1 MRILDEL
8 DNELNT
14 NELDFSK
21 GYLKEEKIFIKHH
34 DAISAVEEQGHYE
47 TIREYPNGGRD
58 VEWIIDVPEVEAK
71 EAYDEYEDIQRFVKF
86 TQKEL
91 NSFKIEELKQ
101 KLNETDYCVLKIAE
115 GSATYDD
122 YSKII
127 AKRREWRKEINNLEE
142 SIND

>member
-8 DNELNT
+8 DNELNA

-91 NSFKIEELKQ
+91 NSFRIEELKQ

-122 YSKII
+122 YSEII

-142 SIND
+142 STND

>member
-1 MRILDEL
+1 MRIFDEL
-8 DNELNT
+8 DNELNA

-34 DAISAVEEQGHYE
+34 DAVSAVEEQGHYE
-47 TIREYPNGGRD
+47 IIKEYPNGGKD
-58 VEWIIDVPEVEAK
+58 AEWVIDVPKVEAK

-91 NSFKIEELKQ
+91 NSFRIEELKQ

-122 YSKII
+122 YSEII

-142 SIND
+142 STND

>member
-47 TIREYPNGGRD
+47 IIKEYPNGGKD
-58 VEWIIDVPEVEAK
+58 AEWVIDVPKVEAE
-71 EAYDEYEDIQRFVKF
+71 EAYDEYEDIQRFIKF

-122 YSKII
+122 YSEII

-142 SIND
+142 STNI

>member
-8 DNELNT
+8 DNELT
-14 NELDFSK
+14 ADELDFSK

-34 DAISAVEEQGHYE
+34 DAVSAVEEQGHYE
-47 TIREYPNGGRD
+47 IIKEYPNGGKD
-58 VEWIIDVPEVEAK
+58 VEWIIDVPKVEAK

-91 NSFKIEELKQ
+91 NSFRIEELKQ

-122 YSKII
+122 YSEII

-142 SIND
+142 STND

>member
-8 DNELNT
+8 DNELNA

>member
-8 DNELNT
+8 DNELNA

-34 DAISAVEEQGHYE
+34 DAVSAVEEQGHYE
-47 TIREYPNGGRD
+47 IIKEYPNGGKD
-58 VEWIIDVPEVEAK
+58 AEWVIDVPKVEAK
-71 EAYDEYEDIQRFVKF
+71 EAYDEYEYIQRFVKF

-91 NSFKIEELKQ
+91 NSFKIEKLKQ
-101 KLNETDYCVLKIAE
+101 KWNQTDYCVLKIAE

-122 YSKII
+122 YSEII

-142 SIND
+142 STND

>member
-34 DAISAVEEQGHYE
+34 DAVSAVEEQGHYE
-47 TIREYPNGGRD
+47 IIKEYPNGGKD
-58 VEWIIDVPEVEAK
+58 AEWVIDVPKVEAK
-71 EAYDEYEDIQRFVKF
+71 EAYDEYEYIKRFIKF

-91 NSFKIEELKQ
+91 NSFRIEELKQ

-122 YSKII
+122 YSEII

>member
-71 EAYDEYEDIQRFVKF
+71 EAYDEYEDIRRFVKF

>member
-1 MRILDEL
+1 MRIFDEL
-8 DNELNT
+8 DNELNA

-34 DAISAVEEQGHYE
+34 DAVSAVEEQGHYE
-47 TIREYPNGGRD
+47 IIKEYPNGGKD
-58 VEWIIDVPEVEAK
+58 VEWIIDVPKVEAK
-71 EAYDEYEDIQRFVKF
+71 EAYDEYEYIQRFVKF

-91 NSFKIEELKQ
+91 NSFRIEELKQ

-122 YSKII
+122 YSEII

-142 SIND
+142 STND

>member
-8 DNELNT
+8 DNELNPT
-14 NELDFSK
+14 ELDFSK
-21 GYLKEEKIFIKHH
+21 GYLKEQIIFIKHH
-34 DAISAVEEQGHYE
+34 DAVSAVEEQGHYE
-47 TIREYPNGGRD
+47 IIKEYPNGGKD
-58 VEWIIDVPEVEAK
+58 AEWVIDVPKVEAK
-71 EAYDEYEDIQRFVKF
+71 EAYDEYENIQRFIKF

-101 KLNETDYCVLKIAE
+101 KLNETDYCVLKITE

-122 YSKII
+122 YSEII

-142 SIND
+142 STND

>member
-8 DNELNT
+8 DNELNA
-14 NELDFSK
+14 NELDFLK

-34 DAISAVEEQGHYE
+34 DAVSAVEEQGHYE
-47 TIREYPNGGRD
+47 IIKEYPNGGKD
-58 VEWIIDVPEVEAK
+58 AEWVIDVPKVEAK
-71 EAYDEYEDIQRFVKF
+71 EAYDEYEYIQRFIKY

-122 YSKII
+122 YSEII

-142 SIND
+142 STND

>member
-8 DNELNT
+8 DNELNA

-34 DAISAVEEQGHYE
+34 NAVSEVEEQGHYE

-58 VEWIIDVPEVEAK
+58 VEWIIDVPKVEAK

-122 YSKII
+122 YSEII

-142 SIND
+142 STND

>member
-34 DAISAVEEQGHYE
+34 DAVSAVEEQGHYE
-47 TIREYPNGGRD
+47 IIKEYPNGGKD
-58 VEWIIDVPEVEAK
+58 AEWVIDVPKVEAK
-71 EAYDEYEDIQRFVKF
+71 EAYDEYEYIQRFVKF

-122 YSKII
+122 YSEII

-142 SIND
+142 STND

>member
-8 DNELNT
+8 DNELNA

-47 TIREYPNGGRD
+47 IIKEYPNGGKD
-58 VEWIIDVPEVEAK
+58 VEWIIDVPKVEAK
-71 EAYDEYEDIQRFVKF
+71 EEYDEYEDIRRFVKF

-91 NSFKIEELKQ
+91 NSFRIEELKQ

-122 YSKII
+122 YSEII

-142 SIND
+142 SINN

>member
-34 DAISAVEEQGHYE
+34 DAVSAVEEQGHYE
-47 TIREYPNGGRD
+47 IIKEYPNGGKD
-58 VEWIIDVPEVEAK
+58 AEWVIDVPKVEAK
-71 EAYDEYEDIQRFVKF
+71 AAYDEYEDIKRFIKF

-91 NSFKIEELKQ
+91 NSFRIEELKQ

-115 GSATYDD
+115 G
-122 YSKII
+122 
-127 AKRREWRKEINNLEE
+127 
-142 SIND
+142 

>member
-8 DNELNT
+8 DNELNA

-34 DAISAVEEQGHYE
+34 DAVSAVEEQGHYE
-47 TIREYPNGGRD
+47 IIKEYPNGGKD
-58 VEWIIDVPEVEAK
+58 AEWVIDVPKVEAK
-71 EAYDEYEDIQRFVKF
+71 EAYDEYEDIQRFIKF

>member
-1 MRILDEL
+1 MKILDEL
-8 DNELNT
+8 DNELNA

>member
-1 MRILDEL
+1 MRIFDEL
-8 DNELNT
+8 DNELNA

-34 DAISAVEEQGHYE
+34 DAVSAVEEQGHYE
-47 TIREYPNGGRD
+47 IIKEYPNGGKD
-58 VEWIIDVPEVEAK
+58 VEWIIDVPKVEAK

-91 NSFKIEELKQ
+91 NSFRIEELKQ

-122 YSKII
+122 YSEII

-142 SIND
+142 STNI

>member
-34 DAISAVEEQGHYE
+34 DAVSAVEEQGHYE
-47 TIREYPNGGRD
+47 IIKEYPNGGKD
-58 VEWIIDVPEVEAK
+58 AEWVIDVPKVEAT

-91 NSFKIEELKQ
+91 NSFRIEELKQ
-101 KLNETDYCVLKIAE
+101 KLKETDYCVLKIAE

-122 YSKII
+122 YSEII

-142 SIND
+142 STND

>member
-1 MRILDEL
+1 MRIFDEL
-8 DNELNT
+8 NNELNA

-34 DAISAVEEQGHYE
+34 DAVSAVEEQGHYE
-47 TIREYPNGGRD
+47 IIKQYPNGGKD
-58 VEWIIDVPEVEAK
+58 AEWIIDVPKVEAK

-91 NSFKIEELKQ
+91 NSFRIEELKQ

-122 YSKII
+122 YSEII

-142 SIND
+142 STND

>member
-8 DNELNT
+8 DNELNA
-14 NELDFSK
+14 NELDCSK

-34 DAISAVEEQGHYE
+34 NAVSEVEEQGHYE

-58 VEWIIDVPEVEAK
+58 VEWIIDVPKVEAK

-91 NSFKIEELKQ
+91 NSFRIKELKQ

-122 YSKII
+122 YLEII

-142 SIND
+142 STND

>member
-8 DNELNT
+8 NNELNA

-34 DAISAVEEQGHYE
+34 DAIPAVEEQGHYE

-122 YSKII
+122 YSEII

-142 SIND
+142 STND

>member
-1 MRILDEL
+1 MRIFDEL
-8 DNELNT
+8 DNELNA

-34 DAISAVEEQGHYE
+34 DAVSAVEEQGHYE
-47 TIREYPNGGRD
+47 IIKEYPNGGKD
-58 VEWIIDVPEVEAK
+58 VEWIIDVPKVEAK

-91 NSFKIEELKQ
+91 NSFRIEELKQ

-122 YSKII
+122 YSEII

-142 SIND
+142 STND